1 MPVYRLCF
9 VRGVRGGYSIVG
21 YRKKV
26 IPEWLVVH
34 EGEVIDI
41 WLSSDAVIRLARQ
54 YKASNHVGPFDIS
67 TAVGL
72 LAMFDYEVTTLKLDS
87 GD

>member
-1 MPVYRLCF
+1 M
-9 VRGVRGGYSIVG
+9 GYHT
-21 YRKKV
+21 KV

-34 EGEVIDI
+34 EGEGIDI
-41 WLSSDAVIRLARQ
+41 RLSSDGVIGLAKQ

-72 LAMFDYEVTTLKLDS
+72 LTMFDYEVTALTD
-87 GD
+87 